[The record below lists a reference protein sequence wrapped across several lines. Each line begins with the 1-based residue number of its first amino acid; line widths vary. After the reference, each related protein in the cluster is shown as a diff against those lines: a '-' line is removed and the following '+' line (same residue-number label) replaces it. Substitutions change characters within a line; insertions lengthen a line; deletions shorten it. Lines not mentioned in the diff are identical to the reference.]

1 MILIFIFAAILPA
14 LIKTP
19 YWLDIF
25 IFLFIYVILS
35 TSLYL
40 VFSTGQISF
49 AHPGLAAIGAYGSG
63 ILALKAGVPFWI
75 TLPVGGS
82 LAALASL
89 VIGFPTLRL
98 KGVYFFLISFM
109 FTNLINVIL
118 GNFWIP
124 IFGGYRGL
132 LGVPRP
138 GPISIPGLGKI
149 GFESEG
155 TYYYIV
161 LLVVTITILVLYR
174 LERSRF
180 RLVFNAIRDAD
191 ILAESV
197 GINLM
202 KYKLLCF
209 VVGGFFAGVAGSLFA
224 HYQRIITPYDFDMHS
239 GILMIVYVVVGG
251 MGTVFGP
258 MIGTTILRL
267 LGHPLRQFGMYETM
281 LLGILL
287 ILILRFLPGGF
298 ISIPDRITSL
308 WDRVRRMIIRAAI

>member
-1 MILIFIFAAILPA
+1 MILIFIFAAILPVV
-14 LIKTP
+14 IKSP

-25 IFLFIYVILS
+25 IFLFIYIILA

-49 AHPGLAAIGAYGSG
+49 AHPGLAAIGGYCSG
-63 ILALKAGVPFWI
+63 ILALKAGMPFWI
-75 TLPVGGS
+75 TLPCGGL

-89 VIGFPTLRL
+89 VIGYPTLRL

-124 IFGGYRGL
+124 ILGGYRGL
-132 LGVPRP
+132 LGIPRP
-138 GPISIPGLGKI
+138 APISIPGLGKI
-149 GFESEG
+149 DFESEV

-161 LLVVTITILVLYR
+161 LLVAIIIILVLYR
-174 LERSRF
+174 LDRSRF
-180 RLVFNAIRDAD
+180 GLVFNAIRDAD
-191 ILAESV
+191 TLAESV

-224 HYQRIITPYDFDMHS
+224 HYQRIITPYDFDLHS
-239 GILMIVYVVVGG
+239 GILMIIYVVVGG
-251 MGTVFGP
+251 MGTLFGP
-258 MIGTTILRL
+258 MIGTTVLRL
-267 LGHPLRQFGMYETM
+267 LAHPLRQFGMYETM

-287 ILILRFLPGGF
+287 ILILLFLPDGL
-298 ISIPDRITSL
+298 ISIPERITSL
-308 WDRVRRMIIRAAI
+308 WDRVRRRIIRADT